1 MTKKDKDLASA
12 RIQLEHIK
20 GILEQTMELVDNI
33 DKTTPLTKKLADAFT
48 KTLQKNEMVTERI
61 LNILCTIISLFLHP
75 YFLPL
80 QDLPILLKLD

>member
-33 DKTTPLTKKLADAFT
+33 DKNIDCERTVD
-48 KTLQKNEMVTERI
+48 QVVIYSNVYEEMCDEMGVDFIETMG
-61 LNILCTIISLFLHP
+61 IS
-75 YFLPL
+75 
-80 QDLPILLKLD
+80 